1 MGLFGR
7 SGRKALHNALEA
19 LQADVVQLQQ
29 QLASAE
35 AERAVLDARLSALSR
50 TTASLQSDRP
60 VVDPLML
67 ESIESLQRQVDTLSD
82 MGGQVAERLTV
93 SDAVVRANAEQL
105 AAMHERLQSVST
117 ELANQLS
124 ELGRDLDVLAEQQL
138 AAAAN
143 NTAGDHTNGNSVSDE
158 LVETLR
164 AGQVRLANEQARY
177 EIAFRADL
185 AELAERIQRLRH

>member
-7 SGRKALHNALEA
+7 PGRKTLHDALEA
-19 LQADVVQLQQ
+19 LHADVTQLQQ
-29 QLASAE
+29 QLAAAE
-35 AERAVLDARLSALSR
+35 SERAVLDARLSALSR
-50 TTASLQSDRP
+50 TTASLQDLRP
-60 VVDPLML
+60 AVDPLML
-67 ESIESLQRQVDTLSD
+67 ESIESLQRQVDTLND
-82 MGGQVAERLTV
+82 MGGQVAERLTA
-93 SDAVVRANAEQL
+93 SDAVVRANAAQL
-105 AAMHERLQSVST
+105 TAMHERLQSVST

-124 ELGRDLDVLAEQQL
+124 ELGRDLDVLAEQQQ

-143 NTAGDHTNGNSVSDE
+143 GAAGDHANGHVVSDE